1 MVTAEFHYLS
11 RLLRDRSG
19 LVLTADKQY
28 LVENRLLPVARR
40 SGLDSVSDLVR
51 SLAGPHGEQLIV
63 DVIEAMTTSETM
75 FFRDKAPFAHFRDV
89 MLPALLKACASRRC
103 LRIWCAAAS
112 TGQEAYS
119 IAMCLKEQAKDLAG
133 WKIEILAN
141 DLSGAV
147 IDYAKAGT
155 YNQFEVQRGLPI
167 RSLLEH
173 FFKVD
178 DGWQISAGIR
188 SMIRFEQ
195 LNLLDDFSDF
205 GMFDIVFCRNVLCYF
220 DPATRVDVLKRLS
233 RVTERHGYLVLG
245 AAETATGLAGSFMP
259 LRHCDGL
266 FAPGPAIH
274 LVRPA
279 APRLAVVGV
288 G

>member
-1 MVTAEFHYLS
+1 MVTAEFHYLC

-19 LVLTADKQY
+19 LVLTPDKQY

-51 SLAGPHGEQLIV
+51 SLTGPHGEQRIV
-63 DVIEAMTTSETM
+63 DVVEAMTTSETM
-75 FFRDKAPFAHFRDV
+75 FFRDRAPFAYFREV
-89 MLPALLKACASRRC
+89 MLPALMNACASRRR

-119 IAMCLKEQAKDLAG
+119 IAMCMKERGGDLAG
-133 WKIEILAN
+133 WQIEILAT

-147 IDYAKAGT
+147 VEYAEAGT
-155 YNQFEVQRGLPI
+155 YNQFEVQRGLPV
-167 RSLLEH
+167 RSLLQH
-173 FFKVD
+173 FSKVD
-178 DGWQISAGIR
+178 DGWQISSDIR

-195 LNLLDDFSDF
+195 LNLLDDFSDME
-205 GMFDIVFCRNVLCYF
+205 MFDVIFCRNVLCYF

-233 RVTERHGYLVLG
+233 RVTKRHGYLVLG
-245 AAETATGLAGSFMP
+245 AGETAAGLAGSFMP

-279 APRLAVVGV
+279 TPRLAVVG
-288 G
+288 